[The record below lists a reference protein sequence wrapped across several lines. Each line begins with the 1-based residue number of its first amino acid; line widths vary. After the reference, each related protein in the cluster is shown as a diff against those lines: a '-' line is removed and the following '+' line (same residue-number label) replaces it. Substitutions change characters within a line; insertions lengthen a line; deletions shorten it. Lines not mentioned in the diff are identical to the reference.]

1 MDENLFEKQL
11 KSAMSKID
19 ETSTEAKELKSIVE
33 AKLKN
38 SIAVS
43 NSEEIKNEADIYIVN
58 NSIN

>member
-1 MDENLFEKQL
+1 MKSFRQKQL

-43 NSEEIKNEADIYIVN
+43 NSEEIKNEADIYIVEKED
-58 NSIN
+58 